1 MIASTS
7 GKVRLLNRWNG
18 SRMIRTPHAGVD
30 ASDSCVQTF
39 PVIGT
44 RFSRGLGSTSVAG
57 PSRQIARLDRVVVW
71 EESC

>member
-30 ASDSCVQTF
+30 ASDSF

>member
-1 MIASTS
+1 MTASTS

-39 PVIGT
+39 SRHWDAILPRIGLDERCRPVAPNRPT
-44 RFSRGLGSTSVAG
+44 
-57 PSRQIARLDRVVVW
+57 
-71 EESC
+71 